1 MCSNRAFR
9 DRLSV
14 LDQAID
20 TLLAGDLTAASDTE
34 LGEILSR
41 VESRTR
47 NLAGFTARLV
57 HEHNRRS
64 HGDERQPTPAPADA
78 TAAAEPQ
85 IRSDVPCAPPTVA
98 PNRTSRSP
106 APNGSGIVSGDRS
119 TVARGVTVT
128 APVRVERTGD
138 VVVWTIDNPEQRN
151 PISDK
156 ATIDALENAV
166 REANRDQSIRVA
178 ILTGAGTA
186 FSAGGNVKHMRD
198 KAGMFGGA
206 PADLRQGYRHGIQRI
221 PKALYHCEI
230 PTIAAVNGPA
240 IGAGCDLAL
249 MCDMRIAATTATF
262 AESFVRLGL
271 IPGDGGAWLLP
282 RAVGMARASQLA
294 FTGAAIDAATALDW
308 GMVNEVVE
316 PDRLLETALQLAAE
330 IAVNP
335 PHALRMTKRL
345 LREGQHQSLET
356 LLELS
361 AAMQAITHHTADHDE
376 AVAAMLERRAP
387 RFTGD

>member
-1 MCSNRAFR
+1 MRSNGRLR
-9 DRLSV
+9 DRLGALERAV
-14 LDQAID
+14 DA
-20 TLLAGDLTAASDTE
+20 LLSCDLTTVPDGE
-34 LGEILSR
+34 LGTSLAR
-41 VESRTR
+41 LESHTRT
-47 NLAGFTARLV
+47 LVGLTARLA
-57 HEHNRRS
+57 HERDHRNRRVAAPP
-64 HGDERQPTPAPADA
+64 GNTPTRD
-78 TAAAEPQ
+78 AAET
-85 IRSDVPCAPPTVA
+85 RAAA
-98 PNRTSRSP
+98 PNRTSHSP
-106 APNGSGIVSGDRS
+106 HPNRSGIVADDRS

-151 PISDK
+151 PISDE
-156 ATIDALENAV
+156 ATIEALENAV
-166 REANRDQSIRVA
+166 RAADRDHSLRVA

-206 PADLRQGYRHGIQRI
+206 PADLRQGYRRGIQRI
-221 PKALYHCEI
+221 PRALYHCEI

-316 PDRLLETALQLAAE
+316 PDRLLDAAHRLAAE
-330 IAVNP
+330 IAANP

-345 LREGQHQSLET
+345 LREGQQQSLET

-361 AAMQAITHHTADHDE
+361 AAMQALTHHTADHDE
-376 AVAAMLERRAP
+376 AVAAMLERRTP
-387 RFTGD
+387 RFTGQ

>member
-1 MCSNRAFR
+1 MRSNRDLR
-9 DRLSV
+9 DRLCT
-14 LDQAID
+14 LEQAVEA
-20 TLLAGDLTAASDTE
+20 LLSCELTAVSEIE
-34 LGEILSR
+34 LGRSIARL
-41 VESRTR
+41 ESRTR
-47 NLAGFTARLV
+47 HLAGLTVRLA
-57 HEHNRRS
+57 HERKRRS
-64 HGDERQPTPAPADA
+64 TAPRTASPGAATTPAEPPSKAETGPAQPDHLS
-78 TAAAEPQ
+78 P
-85 IRSDVPCAPPTVA
+85 SPGP
-98 PNRTSRSP
+98 SR
-106 APNGSGIVSGDRS
+106 SGIVSGDPS
-119 TVARGVTVT
+119 IVARGATVT

-138 VVVWTIDNPEQRN
+138 VVVWTIDNPDQRN
-151 PISDK
+151 PISDE
-156 ATIDALENAV
+156 ATIDALENAI
-166 REANRDQSIRVA
+166 RAADRDHSIRVA

-186 FSAGGNVKHMRD
+186 FSAGGNIKHMRD

-282 RAVGMARASQLA
+282 RAVGMARANQMA
-294 FTGAAIDAATALDW
+294 FTGAAVDAATALEW
-308 GMVNEVVE
+308 GLVNEVVE
-316 PDRLLETALQLAAE
+316 PDRLLDTAHRLAAE

-361 AAMQAITHHTADHDE
+361 AAMQAITHHTGDHDE

>member
-1 MCSNRAFR
+1 MRSNGAFR
-9 DRLSV
+9 SQVRALEHAVDALLDIDLGSV
-14 LDQAID
+14 A
-20 TLLAGDLTAASDTE
+20 DTE
-34 LGEILSR
+34 IADALTRIAA
-41 VESRTR
+41 RTR
-47 NLAGFTARLV
+47 NLTGLTVRINHRYA
-57 HEHNRRS
+57 NRRAT
-64 HGDERQPTPAPADA
+64 DAPPPTGTELPFRADGTA
-78 TAAAEPQ
+78 TTRPAAAATGQ
-85 IRSDVPCAPPTVA
+85 RRD
-98 PNRTSRSP
+98 R
-106 APNGSGIVSGDRS
+106 SGIVAGDNRS
-119 TVARGVTVT
+119 IVARGATVT
-128 APVRVERTGD
+128 APLRVERTGD
-138 VVVWTIDNPEQRN
+138 IVVWTIDNPEQRN
-151 PISDK
+151 PISDE
-156 ATIDALENAV
+156 ATIEALETAV
-166 REANRDQSIRVA
+166 SEANRDHTLRVA
-178 ILTGAGTA
+178 ILTGAGTT

-198 KAGMFGGA
+198 KAGMFGGT
-206 PADLRQGYRHGIQRI
+206 PAELRQGYRHGIQRI

-249 MCDMRIAATTATF
+249 MCDMRIASTTATF

-316 PDRLLETALQLAAE
+316 PDQLLDTAQRLAAD

-376 AVAAMLERRAP
+376 AVSAMLERRTP
-387 RFTGD
+387 GFTGN

>member
-1 MCSNRAFR
+1 MRSNGRLR
-9 DRLSV
+9 DPLGALEQAVDALLSC
-14 LDQAID
+14 
-20 TLLAGDLTAASDTE
+20 DLTAVPDSE
-34 LGEILSR
+34 LGTSLAR
-41 VESRTR
+41 LESRTR
-47 NLAGFTARLV
+47 TLVGLTARLA
-57 HEHNRRS
+57 HERNHRTGPVAAPPGN
-64 HGDERQPTPAPADA
+64 APAREAGNPAQTRA
-78 TAAAEPQ
+78 TAPKRTAHSP
-85 IRSDVPCAPPTVA
+85 R
-98 PNRTSRSP
+98 PNR
-106 APNGSGIVSGDRS
+106 SGIVAVDRS

-151 PISDK
+151 PISDE
-156 ATIDALENAV
+156 ATIEALENAV
-166 REANRDQSIRVA
+166 RAADRDHSIRVA

-294 FTGAAIDAATALDW
+294 FTGAAIDAATALEW

-316 PDRLLETALQLAAE
+316 PDRLLDTAHRLAAE

-345 LREGQHQSLET
+345 LREGQQQSLET

-361 AAMQAITHHTADHDE
+361 AAMQALTHHTADHDE
-376 AVAAMLERRAP
+376 AVAAMLERRTP
-387 RFTGD
+387 RFTGE